1 MLLDTSGLLCL
12 HHAPELQHKNAVELF
27 DSVTRRITHSYVI
40 AEFVALA
47 QARGLPRK
55 SVLGFVT
62 DLQDSSEVEVVYV
75 NERLHRVALRLLQK
89 RLDKAWTLCDAVS
102 FVLMREL
109 KIEEALTTDHHF
121 DQAGFTRLLN
131 A

>member
-1 MLLDTSGLLCL
+1 M
-12 HHAPELQHKNAVELF
+12 
-27 DSVTRRITHSYVI
+27 
-40 AEFVALA
+40 
-47 QARGLPRK
+47 PRK
-55 SVLGFVT
+55 SVLAFVT
-62 DLQDSSEVEVVYV
+62 DLQESSDVEVVYV
-75 NERLHRVALRLLQK
+75 NERLHRAALRLLQK

-121 DQAGFTRLLN
+121 DQAGFARLLN